1 MTAVP
6 EAELVRIFAE
16 VLKLEQVRPDDGFF
30 DVGGDSVLALQVVAR
45 AREAGLGLSVRDVFD
60 QQTAALLASV
70 AVPLDDA
77 PALATPA
84 GTAFG
89 DDAEPGQ
96 PLVSLTADEL
106 GEFEDDEPADDDT
119 QQPTDVNLGW
129 ETVT

>member
-1 MTAVP
+1 MTAAM

-16 VLKLEQVRPDDGFF
+16 VLKLEQVSADDGFF
-30 DVGGDSVLALQVVAR
+30 DVGGDSVLALQVVTR
-45 AREAGLGLSVRDVFD
+45 AREAGLGLSVRDVFN

-70 AVPLDDA
+70 TVPLADG
-77 PALATPA
+77 PALAASA
-84 GTAFG
+84 GAALS
-89 DDAEPGQ
+89 DAEPGQ

-119 QQPTDVNLGW
+119 QQATDVNLGW

>member
-1 MTAVP
+1 MTAPP

-16 VLKLEQVRPDDGFF
+16 VLKLEQVRADDGFF

-45 AREAGLGLSVRDVFD
+45 AREAGLGLSVRDVFN

-70 AVPLDDA
+70 AVPLADASAMAA
-77 PALATPA
+77 PAGAA
-84 GTAFG
+84 VG
-89 DDAEPGQ
+89 DDAEPGR

-119 QQPTDVNLGW
+119 QQATDVNLGW